1 MVKTFMP
8 FNINDYVRVRLTD
21 FGRKVHRER
30 FRKLNAQIP
39 LHADLEYTPPK
50 EDENGWSEWQ
60 MWCLIDTFGEH
71 VGMCKEQPFE
81 TGIEIQQST

>member
-1 MVKTFMP
+1 MRKTFMP

-39 LHADLEYTPPK
+39 LYADLKYTPPK

-71 VGMCKEQPFE
+71 VGLCKEQPFE
-81 TGIEIQQST
+81 TRIEIQQST

>member
-39 LHADLEYTPPK
+39 LHADLKYTPPK